1 MLLRAPGKGLI
12 SGRTGADH
20 RTERSDR
27 LILETKDRQIIAGAL
42 LHDVGKILFRCDY
55 YGNISHPES
64 GFRFLREEAGITDS
78 EILDCVRYHHADAIK
93 GAGIPQESP
102 AYIVHA
108 ADNIA
113 SAADRRESGGSVDGK
128 TSPKDQPLE
137 SVFNIL
143 NGKREKL
150 YYTARFLNQEGEEDS
165 VPGINFPVKK
175 EKAKENKNP
184 ADFYRECA
192 ERIKNEIRS
201 MEADGSIDGRYLDPL
216 LCSLETTC
224 SFIPSS
230 TYKGEIQDISLYDHS
245 KITAAVS
252 SCIWQYLKEQKCT
265 DFREKLFTGAKAFC
279 EEKAFLLYSMDISG
293 IQKFIYTISSDGAL
307 RSLRARSFYLD
318 ALMEHTVDELL
329 ASLSL
334 TRANLIY
341 SGGGHCYLLLP
352 NTAEAKE
359 KAAEHEKELNAW
371 FIRNFGNAL
380 YIAGGFAEC
389 AANDLSN
396 ANGKD
401 LGRFPALF
409 RSVSE
414 KLSAKKAHRYTKEE
428 ILTLNSL
435 KTAGERECRM
445 CRRVDNVNSD
455 GLCPICNALLESSK
469 HILRDRF
476 FAVINAE
483 SSGEKKVRDAL
494 PLPFGCELIGV
505 PDEGA
510 ARKLL
515 ESSSCRRLYS
525 KNAGSTGKLMS
536 THLWV
541 SDYSYTPDL
550 GEYASMA
557 DGIKRLG
564 IMRCD
569 IDNLGTAF
577 VKGFDR
583 RCNTLSRMA
592 MFSRQLSLFFKVCID
607 SIFRKNS
614 SKNFS
619 LSEQCRVST
628 VYSGGDDVFII
639 GSWGDVIDAA
649 VMLREEFRKFCE
661 GTLTISSGIGIYP
674 EKFPVSVMASETEEL
689 VDCAKDLPGTKALP
703 EKDGITLFES
713 SSCFKWDN
721 FTKNVI
727 DEKFRLLEKFFD
739 SRIREGDGN
748 WAEFGKAFLY
758 RLLTLLR
765 AADGKGSKLN
775 RARLAYMLSRLEP
788 GENAESKEK
797 QTYRELAGSVYRWYG
812 DMKERKELEAAIG
825 LYAYSVRD
833 RRNQDDN
840 PGELRKVD
848 ELYAYSVRDRRN
860 QEEKN

>member
-1 MLLRAPGKGLI
+1 M
-12 SGRTGADH
+12 
-20 RTERSDR
+20 
-27 LILETKDRQIIAGAL
+27 ETKDRQIIAGAL

-64 GFRFLREEAGITDS
+64 GFRFLKEEAGITDR

-93 GAGIPQESP
+93 GASIPPDSP
-102 AYIVHA
+102 AYIVYV

-113 SAADRRESGGSVDGK
+113 SAADRRGTGNDEGSK
-128 TSPKDQPLE
+128 NYRKDQPLE

-143 NGKREKL
+143 NGNRKKGC
-150 YYTARFLNQEGEEDS
+150 YGACFLNQREDEDNTL
-165 VPGINFPVKK
+165 GINFPEQGDEAKK
-175 EKAKENKNP
+175 KKLLP
-184 ADFYRECA
+184 VFYRECA
-192 ERIKNEIRS
+192 ERLKTEIRAVA
-201 MEADGSIDGRYLDPL
+201 ADGTVDDRYLDSL
-216 LCSLETTC
+216 LCSLETAC

-230 TYKGEIQDISLYDHS
+230 TYQGEIPDISLYDHS
-245 KITAAVS
+245 KITAAAA
-252 SCIWQYLKEQKCT
+252 SCIWQYLSEQNCT
-265 DFREKLFTGAKAFC
+265 DFRERLFTGAKEFY

-318 ALMEHTVDELL
+318 ALMEHSVDELL
-329 ASLSL
+329 SSLCL

-352 NTAEAKE
+352 NTKEAKE

-414 KLSAKKAHRYTKEE
+414 KLSAKKAHRYTKDE
-428 ILTLNSL
+428 ILELNSL
-435 KTAGERECRM
+435 KTTGERECRM

-483 SSGEKKVRDAL
+483 SAGERKVRDAL

-515 ESSSCRRLYS
+515 ESGSCRRLYS
-525 KNAGSTGKLMS
+525 KNAGYTGKLMS

-550 GEYASMA
+550 GEYAEMA

-569 IDNLGTAF
+569 IDSLGAAF
-577 VKGFDR
+577 VKGFETR
-583 RCNTLSRMA
+583 YNTLSRMA
-592 MFSRQLSLFFKVCID
+592 TFSRQLSLFFKVCIN
-607 SIFRKNS
+607 SIFRNNS
-614 SKNFS
+614 LRNFS
-619 LSEQCRVST
+619 FSEQCRVST

-689 VDCAKDLPGTKALP
+689 VDDAKDLP

-713 SSCFKWDN
+713 ASCFKWDE
-721 FTKNVI
+721 FTQKVI
-727 DEKFRLLEKFFD
+727 DEKFRLLENFFD
-739 SRIREGDGN
+739 SRISEGDGN
-748 WAEFGKAFLY
+748 GAEFGKAFLY

-765 AADGKGSKLN
+765 AADGKDAKLN
-775 RARLAYMLSRLEP
+775 KARLAYMLSRLEP
-788 GENAESKEK
+788 GKNADTEEK
-797 QTYRELAGSVYRWYG
+797 KVYRDLAGSVYSWYG
-812 DMKERKELEAAIG
+812 DRKERKELEAAIG
-825 LYAYSVRD
+825 LYAYMVRD
-833 RRNQDDN
+833 RRNQ
-840 PGELRKVD
+840 GEK
-848 ELYAYSVRDRRN
+848 A
-860 QEEKN
+860 